1 MSLSG
6 ICVPVLEELFVG
18 IVISP
23 IDVTGCVVVF
33 PLDVTGTC
41 NGMFTVAVVALL
53 LVTTRSTCVEVV
65 GTVILPLIDPV

>member
-1 MSLSG
+1 M
-6 ICVPVLEELFVG
+6 LFRS